1 MDGGCRL
8 SGIVLDCAD
17 PEALAGFYQRLLGWP
32 REPAG
37 EGWAALAAPGGW
49 TLAFQAVP
57 AYAPPVWPWQPG
69 APGQML
75 HLDWRVDD
83 LDEAV
88 AFALACGATLA
99 GTQYFTTAR
108 TLLDPAG
115 HPLCLDNGRPEA
127 PQHG

>member
-1 MDGGCRL
+1 MGGTCRL

-17 PEALAGFYQRLLGWP
+17 P
-32 REPAG
+32 
-37 EGWAALAAPGGW
+37 AALAAFYQK
-49 TLAFQAVP
+49 LAFQAVP

-75 HLDWRVDD
+75 HLDWQVDD

-88 AFALACGATLA
+88 AFALACGARLA
-99 GTQYFTTAR
+99 DAQYFTTSR

-115 HPLCLDNGRPEA
+115 HPFCLDNGQPEA